1 MKITEQKKP
10 VIIDTEKIEQ
20 KKSFLDVVLNN
31 KALFILILLG
41 ILATILNPVFLK
53 ITNLVNVVRQV
64 STYCILCT
72 GFTFIMSSGN
82 LDLSVGHMMGF
93 MGVIMALMSKA
104 GIPFVFVVLGG
115 LVLGA
120 FCGFLNGF
128 IGMKTGIPLFIV
140 TLATGLAFRGLSMIC
155 SHNTPVTGL
164 QEAFRFI
171 GQGYIGPVP
180 FPIVLTVVF
189 ALIMWILLNKTKFG
203 RQAVAT
209 GGNKE
214 AARTSGINT
223 SARIIQIYTI
233 MGCCVA
239 LAAMVMTGRAFSAQ
253 PAAGQDMG
261 MDCIAAVVIG
271 GTSMSG
277 GHGKL
282 VGSMFGC
289 LIIGVINNMLNLAG
303 IDSNWQL
310 VTKGLIILVA
320 VFLDILTTKYFS
332 AQLKKK

>member
-1 MKITEQKKP
+1 MGKDIKKGSLLET
-10 VIIDTEKIEQ
+10 VI
-20 KKSFLDVVLNN
+20 NN
-31 KALFILILLG
+31 KAFVIFLLLCV
-41 ILATILNPVFLK
+41 LATIMNPVFLR
-53 ITNLVNVVRQV
+53 IANLTNVVRQV
-64 STYCILCT
+64 CTYCILCC
-72 GFTFIMSSGN
+72 GFTFVMSSGN
-82 LDLSVGHMMGF
+82 LDLSVGYMLGF
-93 MGVIMALMSKA
+93 IGVIEALMSKNGFPFPLVIII
-104 GIPFVFVVLGG
+104 GII
-115 LVLGA
+115 LGA

-128 IGMKTGIPLFIV
+128 IGMSTGIPLFIV

-155 SHNTPVTGL
+155 SNNTPVTGL
-164 QEAFRFI
+164 QPVFKFM

-180 FPIVLTVVF
+180 FPIVLTAVF
-189 ALIMWILLNKTKFG
+189 AAFMWIVLNKTMFG
-203 RQAVAT
+203 RQAIAT
-209 GGNKE
+209 GGNRE
-214 AARTSGINT
+214 AARVSGINT
-223 SARIIQIYTI
+223 NLRTIEIYTI

-239 LAAMVMTGRAFSAQ
+239 LSALVMTGRAFSAQ

-303 IDSNWQL
+303 VDSNWQL

-320 VFLDILTTKYFS
+320 VFLDILSTKYFT
-332 AQLKKK
+332 AKMKKQ